1 MKTNEDLT
9 AKACH
14 RALIVMSAITVIL
27 IVLTSCGRN
36 KKYMETQTEIA
47 RPPQP
52 TMEATLKDSVY
63 SAVDE
68 RPEFMNGE
76 LGLLKYI
83 AKNTVYPEDA
93 KKNNIKG
100 KVIVQFVVRK
110 DGSVSNV
117 KILRSVSPS
126 IDAEAIRVVSSL
138 PKFEKPGKQA
148 GTPVSVS
155 FMVPITFALK

>member
-1 MKTNEDLT
+1 MKTNRHSASQTILKT
-9 AKACH
+9 
-14 RALIVMSAITVIL
+14 LMVMSVTAVTL
-27 IVLTSCGRN
+27 VLFTSCGKQIN
-36 KKYMETQTEIA
+36 SMENLTEA
-47 RPPQP
+47 AMSPQSTP
-52 TMEATLKDSVY
+52 AATLLDSVY
-63 SAVDE
+63 STVDE
-68 RPEFMNGE
+68 FPEFINGE
-76 LGLLKYI
+76 SGLKEHV

-93 KKNNIKG
+93 IKNNIKG

-148 GTPVSVS
+148 GIPVSVS
-155 FMVPITFALK
+155 FMLPITFALK